1 MEVLE
6 DHLLLE
12 IFNRCQ
18 VVPNKLVQVSR
29 RFAKLLYDQNKGCPF
44 DFWFLKNKTDL
55 IHPTYVYW
63 HDNLCGRYD
72 WNDIQPIYK
81 FALDKILVEQDHEF
95 ILRACRDCP
104 QIMAIALS
112 CFPNFPGYPFN
123 RMSGLAQLVASS
135 KFETYK
141 LILRNLNI
149 PLPLENLY
157 NISHLRC
164 YDVLENRHYW
174 PFLREVLLNRA
185 RQQLSLERY
194 FSYFSYCSWTFA
206 NIVHNNDEKMF
217 RFYLDYRFNTKSETG
232 LTHRVQQTRLPLL
245 FTTKP
250 RPLRV
255 VAEAKRRGL
264 LDTMTD
270 NPLNALINNCK
281 LEDLEFAI
289 QSGVNFN
296 NHRFLTVLNKRG
308 KPPPEHR
315 LRKAII
321 ILNAYPDWS
330 MTKEREIAIAKQ
342 LKSLPTTFQNLITNP
357 FWLKH
362 LN

>member
-12 IFNRCQ
+12 ILSRCG
-18 VVPNKLVQVSR
+18 VVPNKLVQVCR
-29 RFAKLLYDQNKGCPF
+29 RFAKLLYEQNDGQPF
-44 DFWFLKNKTDL
+44 DFWFLKHKTDL

-72 WNDIQPIYK
+72 WNRIQPIYK
-81 FALDKILVEQDHEF
+81 FVSDKILVKQDHAF
-95 ILRACRDCP
+95 ILRACRECP
-104 QIMAIALS
+104 QTMAIALS
-112 CFPNFPGYPFN
+112 CFPNFPGYPFD
-123 RMSGLAQLVASS
+123 RLSGLGQLVASG
-135 KFETYK
+135 KFEIYK
-141 LILRNLNI
+141 LILRNLKI
-149 PLPLENLY
+149 SLPLENLY

-164 YDVLENRHYW
+164 YDVLENRHSW

-185 RQQLSLERY
+185 RQQLSLERQ
-194 FSYFSYCSWTFA
+194 FADMSYCSWTFV
-206 NIVHNNDEKMF
+206 NIVHNNDEKML
-217 RFYLDYRFNTKSETG
+217 RFYLDYKFNTKSETG

-264 LDTMTD
+264 FDTMTD
-270 NPLNALINNCK
+270 NPLNALINNCE

-289 QSGVNFN
+289 QSGVNFHH
-296 NHRFLTVLNKRG
+296 HRFLTVLNKRG
-308 KPPPEHR
+308 KPRPEHR

-321 ILNAYPDWS
+321 ILNSYPDWPI
-330 MTKEREIAIAKQ
+330 TKERELAIAKQ
-342 LKSLPTTFQNLITNP
+342 LQNLPQKFQNLITNA